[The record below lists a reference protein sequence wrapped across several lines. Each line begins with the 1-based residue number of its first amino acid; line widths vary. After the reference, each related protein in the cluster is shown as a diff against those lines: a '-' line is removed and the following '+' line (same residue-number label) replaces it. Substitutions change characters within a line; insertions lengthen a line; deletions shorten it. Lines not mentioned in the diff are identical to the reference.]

1 MIQVERQIA
10 NPLAVEGLV
19 TNTTIPKHGID
30 FKTLK
35 SRRKASL
42 EGPRYHSDV
51 CRTGSIAWWL

>member
-19 TNTTIPKHGID
+19 TNTTTTLHGID
-30 FKTLK
+30 FKP
-35 SRRKASL
+35 SGYAARRSL
-42 EGPRYHSDV
+42 EEPRYYVHV